1 MSRNQFLIIAL
12 VAICAIGAGIYVTAG
27 GVHSTAAPSA
37 TLTVVMPYDQSI
49 SATMAQLAAEY
60 GKTHNTQINVVTV
73 KGRSALVREV
83 VSGNTTPDLVVIE
96 KRYALFNL
104 SGLETLEKKG
114 LVDRS
119 TYLCREDAVM
129 VIPADSRITNVS
141 SMAGKRVAVV
151 DMEKY
156 HGPGGC
162 LANFIVADAN
172 VTVTPVKEPGIP
184 QVYGAV
190 ADSSADATCIWR
202 SEFDQ
207 LQTSTGKSLTALDLP
222 EYGMDNYIVLFKGS
236 GNPAEAAS
244 FMDYIVANKDR
255 FSP

>member
-1 MSRNQFLIIAL
+1 MSRTQLLIIAL
-12 VAICAIGAGIYVTAG
+12 VAVCAISAGFSIAG
-27 GVHSTAAPSA
+27 GIFPASVPAA
-37 TLTVVMPYDQSI
+37 TLTVMMPYDQSI
-49 SATMAQLAAEY
+49 STTMTELATEY
-60 GKTHNTQINVVTV
+60 GRTHSTQINLVTV
-73 KGRSALVREV
+73 KGRSALVREIV
-83 VSGNTTPDLVVIE
+83 DGNTTPDLVVIE

-104 SGLETLEKKG
+104 SGLEALEKKG

-119 TYLCREDAVM
+119 TYLCRGNAVL
-129 VIPADSRITNVS
+129 VIPADSRIANVS
-141 SMAGKRVAVV
+141 DMAGKRVAVV
-151 DMEKY
+151 DMEKF

-172 VTVTPVKEPGIP
+172 ATVTPVMESGIP

-207 LQTSTGKSLTALDLP
+207 LQASTGKSLTAIDLP
-222 EYGMDNYIVLFKGS
+222 AYGMDNYIVLLKGS
-236 GNPAEAAS
+236 GNSAEAAA
-244 FMDYIVANKDR
+244 FMDYVVANKDR